1 MNRPVSIKQ
10 LVIDETKKLKKGEF
24 PAKEHLAEL
33 VAEYFPD
40 SKWKDTHYAWYK
52 SQIKRGLIV
61 IDESNFLSEE
71 EPTADSNKEFSL
83 SLERDL
89 QSYLSLRL
97 DEIENGLELVE
108 NGIEYHTSAGDIDI
122 LAKDING
129 NFVVIELKAG
139 KAKDSAVG
147 QILGYMGALSET
159 KKGENIRGIIVAS
172 DFEPRLFF
180 ASKSLIN
187 LQLVKY
193 NLIFSFSSV
202 SV

>member
-1 MNRPVSIKQ
+1 MSKPESIKQ
-10 LVIDETKKLKKGEF
+10 LVINETKKLDGVF
-24 PAKEHLAEL
+24 PPKEQLAKL

-52 SQIKRGLIV
+52 SQIKRGLII
-61 IDESNFLSEE
+61 IDERIATCEE
-71 EPTADSNKEFSL
+71 EPTADNNKEFSL

-97 DEIENGLELVE
+97 EEIENGLELVE

-122 LAKDING
+122 LAKDVNG

-139 KAKDSAVG
+139 KAKDSAIG

-159 KKGENIRGIIVAS
+159 KKSENIRGIIVAS
-172 DFEPRLFF
+172 DFESRLFF
-180 ASKSLIN
+180 ASKSLKN

-193 NLIFSFSSV
+193 NLIFNFSSV

>member
-1 MNRPVSIKQ
+1 MTRPESIKQ
-10 LVIDETKKLKKGEF
+10 LVIDETKKLNGTF
-24 PAKEHLAEL
+24 PAKEHLAKL
-33 VAEYFPD
+33 VTEYFPD

-61 IDESNFLSEE
+61 IDESKVITEE
-71 EPTADSNKEFSL
+71 ESTADTNKEFSL

-108 NGIEYHTSAGDIDI
+108 NGIEFNTSAGDIDI
-122 LAKDING
+122 LARDIKG
-129 NFVVIELKAG
+129 NLVVIELKAG

-159 KKGENIRGIIVAS
+159 KADENIRGIIVAS

-180 ASKSLIN
+180 ASKSLNN

-193 NLIFSFSSV
+193 NLIFNFSAV